1 MLFLQKLN
9 KVYIMKIAF
18 FTFLTLAY
26 TAISFAQSSTS
37 NLIEGGKTLIE
48 LISILKKNKPAST
61 ANLSNK
67 NAIADSCA
75 TKQTS
80 DLCFKNSAT
89 KDLVISIYKR
99 AEVGYEALPFTMKVI
114 SKKQECWYEL
124 RSGIYKYKIELD
136 IGGIKTLMSEGEVRL
151 QSCENMLRE
160 ITE

>member
-1 MLFLQKLN
+1 MRIII
-9 KVYIMKIAF
+9 YIIISLISVTISIAQP
-18 FTFLTLAY
+18 T
-26 TAISFAQSSTS
+26 TS
-37 NLIEGGKTLIE
+37 NLIQGGKTLIE

-67 NAIADSCA
+67 NAMIDSCA
-75 TKQTS
+75 AKQTS
-80 DLCFKNSAT
+80 DLCFKNSST
-89 KDLVISIYKR
+89 KDLAISIYKR

-114 SKKQECWYEL
+114 TKKQECWYEL

-136 IGGIKTLMSEGEVRL
+136 IGGIKTLMSEGELRL